1 MKIVVFM
8 LSKVK
13 INFPEVNNNVGKKGK
28 AYPSMPRT
36 NV

>member
-13 INFPEVNNNVGKKGK
+13 INSPEVNNNVGNKDK